1 MLLYLIMVKKAIVKS
16 TWTQNFLKK
25 FYIKLLGGRNQE
37 KTTAYYFI
45 RWTFA
50 GVFCTPIMNPRGAF
64 VGKDSTQIAANISD
78 MLSSKTLCETAKHTI
93 FI

>member
-45 RWTFA
+45 RRTFYIS
-50 GVFCTPIMNPRGAF
+50 PI
-64 VGKDSTQIAANISD
+64 VTLDLHCAA
-78 MLSSKTLCETAKHTI
+78 
-93 FI
+93 